1 MNKTFSGPLSFA
13 LVIAVIVIVL
23 KVMNWVPLSLQQE
36 TIRRYGTVEEAR
48 AALHTKDIFVPS
60 YFPQQIRWPPSLIL
74 AQGKPFFASVMEF
87 TRANKRDIAL
97 VISQSEDQALSVE
110 NPIEIT
116 VVKEKVRYA
125 MQGREAVMTVGTCKN
140 DEPCSG
146 ITWQEGRYT
155 MTVLMKSTPFELT
168 KIAESML
175 R

>member
-1 MNKTFSGPLSFA
+1 MKKTVSGPLSFA

-60 YFPQQIRWPPSLIL
+60 YFPQQITWPPSLIL
-74 AQGKPFFASVMEF
+74 AQGRPYFASVMEF
-87 TRANKRDIAL
+87 TNANTGEIAL
-97 VISQSEDQALSVE
+97 VISQSEGETLRVE
-110 NPIEIT
+110 DPIEIT
-116 VVKEKVRYA
+116 VIKEKVRYA
-125 MQGREAVMTVGTCKN
+125 MRGREAMLTVGTCRN

-168 KIAESML
+168 KIVESM

>member
-1 MNKTFSGPLSFA
+1 MNKTFSGALSFA
-13 LVIAVIVIVL
+13 IVIAIIVIAL

-36 TIRRYGTVEEAR
+36 TVRRYGTIEEVR
-48 AALHTKDIFVPS
+48 AALQAKDLSVPS
-60 YFPQQIRWPPSLIL
+60 YFPQQITWPPSLIL

-87 TRANKRDIAL
+87 RRANTGDIAL
-97 VISQSEDQALSVE
+97 VISQSEGGTLSVE
-110 NPIEIT
+110 NPVEII

-125 MQGREAVMTVGTCKN
+125 MQGREAVLTVGTCRN

-146 ITWQEGRYT
+146 IAWQEGRYT